1 MFILKKKKRLETVD
15 LGLCKLL
22 SGSKVALKFQEP
34 DKSVFSKK
42 SSSSL
47 SVSVANL
54 EPITQVKTLYL
65 QAKLHYTN
73 KAASLFLGP
82 KKMNCYFKKSISK
95 NNWTMWQPD

>member
-1 MFILKKKKRLETVD
+1 MSI
-15 LGLCKLL
+15 KLL
-22 SGSKVALKFQEP
+22 SGSKLALKFQEP
-34 DKSVFSKK
+34 DKSVFGKK
-42 SSSSL
+42 SPSSL

-65 QAKLHYTN
+65 QAKLCYTN

-82 KKMNCYFKKSISK
+82 KKMNCNFKKSISK

>member
-1 MFILKKKKRLETVD
+1 MD

-54 EPITQVKTLYL
+54 GPITQLKTLDL
-65 QAKLHYTN
+65 QAELHYTN
-73 KAASLFLGP
+73 KAASLFR
-82 KKMNCYFKKSISK
+82 
-95 NNWTMWQPD
+95 T